1 MPFLAIGLKAVFNH
15 AIDVD
20 EVIPQNYYPCRKFKV
35 PKIQPR
41 NLRLPIETI
50 RAIRDIELDNEL
62 QLLARG
68 FFMLSFY
75 LIGMNNSDIYD
86 INAIAGRSY

>member
-1 MPFLAIGLKAVFNH
+1 MVLKAVFNH

-20 EVIPQNYYPCRKFKV
+20 EVIPQNLYPFRKFKV

-50 RAIRDIELDNEL
+50 RAIRDAKPANEKEA
-62 QLLARG
+62 LAQD

-75 LIGMNNSDIYD
+75 LIGMNNS
-86 INAIAGRSY
+86 